1 MSVLQHNQILGCRG
15 ATLLQGEMTPLCWT
29 QQGPIYFTELGYPPP
44 DPDSINLAAAAAAAG
59 GRVGFALTTY
69 LPVQLE
75 IEEYS
80 SNVIQRISRS
90 VPSPVRPTAELQRFC
105 LSFYRIIVK

>member
-44 DPDSINLAAAAAAAG
+44 DPDSINLAAAAAAG

-80 SNVIQRISRS
+80 STLFSPFPDRCQALCGQQLSYRDS
-90 VPSPVRPTAELQRFC
+90 VSPFTGL
-105 LSFYRIIVK
+105 L